1 MFKRYTVNGKE
12 IIAKN
17 RFSAIVG
24 SVMNK
29 HKVKAEVVDFG
40 DSESDV
46 TSQLT
51 FVIKKDVDE
60 KPLLRLLSKKGLLI
74 INFREGVENPTV
86 IPILESNNRKYTEK
100 VSGSGDY
107 KQVKIKDKSSASL
120 VALENIFKEILSVFE
135 YCSEVELC
143 YVSYD
148 GKEVSKVT
156 INYDINN
163 VEVG

>member
-29 HKVKAEVVDFG
+29 HKVKAEIVDFG

-51 FVIKKDVDE
+51 FVVKKDVDE
-60 KPLLRLLSKKGLLI
+60 KPLLRLFSKKGLLI
-74 INFREGVENPTV
+74 IIFIRGS
-86 IPILESNNRKYTEK
+86 ILN
-100 VSGSGDY
+100 
-107 KQVKIKDKSSASL
+107 
-120 VALENIFKEILSVFE
+120 
-135 YCSEVELC
+135 
-143 YVSYD
+143 
-148 GKEVSKVT
+148 
-156 INYDINN
+156 
-163 VEVG
+163 

>member
-1 MFKRYTVNGKE
+1 MMKRFEICGKE

-17 RFSAIVG
+17 RFSAIASHVI
-24 SVMNK
+24 NK

-40 DSESDV
+40 DSESEIN
-46 TSQLT
+46 SQLT
-51 FVIKKDVDE
+51 FVVRKDVDE

-74 INFREGVENPTV
+74 INFKEGVENPV
-86 IPILESNNRKYTEK
+86 VVPILESKNRKYTEK
-100 VSGSGDY
+100 VSGSGEF
-107 KQVKIKDKSSASL
+107 KQVKIKDQSAN
-120 VALENIFKEILSVFE
+120 ALTALDNVFKEILSAFE

-148 GKEVSKVT
+148 GKTITKLT